1 MNLRS
6 VNNEFF
12 RFIVVGIFNTVLGTG
27 MMLFLYNLAGFSYW
41 SATSIAY
48 IIGSVISFFLNKYF
62 TFQKSVWSWIQVSK
76 FIVNIISCY
85 LLAYGIAKPLALRLL
100 SNQKI
105 RLQENIAIL
114 IGECLY
120 AILNY
125 LGQKFFTFREK
136 RCKSKS

>member
-1 MNLRS
+1 MAMKKLIDS
-6 VNNEFF
+6 TMI
-12 RFIVVGIFNTVLGTG
+12 RFLLVGVFNTLVGCAT
-27 MMLFLYNLAGFSYW
+27 MLLLYNTANFSYW
-41 SATSIAY
+41 GATSTAY
-48 IIGSVISFFLNKYF
+48 IIGSIISFFLNKYF
-62 TFQKSVWSWIQVSK
+62 TFQRSVWSWIQVSK

-85 LLAYGIAKPLALRLL
+85 LLAYGIAKPLVLMTL

-120 AILNY
+120 AVLNY

-136 RCKSKS
+136 KMQK